1 MTLHLRE
8 FLVGYD
14 VPLRPPI
21 NASVKSGTVLGI
33 LGPSGCGKST
43 LLATIAGL
51 QFPLGGDVL
60 LDDHHITRTP
70 AHLRHISIVF
80 QQPMLFTHLNVV
92 DNVAYGLRR
101 QGWAK
106 DSARERAG
114 ELLSW
119 VGLENLDLR
128 TVDTLSGGQAQRVA
142 IARALAP
149 QPRALL
155 LDEPFSAL
163 DAPLR
168 GRLVEEVG
176 ALIRASQIPAIHVTH
191 DPAEAQELCGEIL
204 QW

>member
-1 MTLHLRE
+1 MTLQLRE
-8 FLVGYD
+8 LLVGYD
-14 VPLRPPI
+14 APLRPPI
-21 NASVKSGTVLGI
+21 NACVKSGTVLGI

-51 QFPLGGDVL
+51 QLPLGGDVL
-60 LDDHHITRTP
+60 LDHNDITRTP

-101 QGWAK
+101 QGWAR
-106 DSARERAG
+106 DPARERAG

-119 VGLENLDLR
+119 VGLEGLDLR

-176 ALIRASQIPAIHVTH
+176 ALIRASEIPAIHVTH
-191 DPAEAQELCGEIL
+191 DPAEAQALCGEIL

>member
-1 MTLHLRE
+1 MTLELRE
-8 FLVGYD
+8 LRVGYD
-14 VPLRPPI
+14 TPLREPI
-21 NASVKSGTVLGI
+21 SATVAAGTVLGI

-51 QFPLGGDVL
+51 QLPLAGSVL
-60 LDDHHITRTP
+60 LGHEDITRTP
-70 AHLRHISIVF
+70 VHQRHISIVF

-101 QGWAK
+101 QGWAQVP
-106 DSARERAG
+106 ARERAE
-114 ELLSW
+114 ELLTW
-119 VGLENLDLR
+119 VGLEGLGQR

-149 QPRALL
+149 RPRALL

-176 ALIRASQIPAIHVTH
+176 ALIRTSEIPAIHVTH
-191 DPAEAQELCGEIL
+191 DPAEAQALCGEIL

>member
-1 MTLHLRE
+1 MTLQLHEL
-8 FLVGYD
+8 LVGYD
-14 VPLRPPI
+14 TPLRPPI
-21 NASVKSGTVLGI
+21 NASIESGTVLGI

-51 QFPLGGDVL
+51 QLPLGGDVL
-60 LDDHHITRTP
+60 LDGNVITTTP
-70 AHLRHISIVF
+70 THLRHVSIVF
-80 QQPMLFTHLNVV
+80 QQPMLFTHLNVA

-106 DSARERAG
+106 APARERA
-114 ELLSW
+114 EDLLTW
-119 VGLENLDLR
+119 VDLEGLGGR

-176 ALIRASQIPAIHVTH
+176 ALIRASGIPAIHVTH
-191 DPAEAQELCGEIL
+191 DPAEAQALCGEIL

>member
-1 MTLHLRE
+1 MTLQLRE
-8 FLVGYD
+8 LRVGYD
-14 VPLRPPI
+14 TPLREPI
-21 NASVKSGTVLGI
+21 NATVAAGTVLGI

-43 LLATIAGL
+43 LLATVAGL
-51 QFPLGGDVL
+51 QLPLAGSVL
-60 LDDHHITRTP
+60 LGDEDITRTP
-70 AHLRHISIVF
+70 VHRRHISIVF

-101 QGWAK
+101 QGWAQVP
-106 DSARERAG
+106 ARERAE
-114 ELLSW
+114 ELLTW
-119 VGLENLDLR
+119 LGLKGLGRR

-149 QPRALL
+149 RPRALL

-176 ALIRASQIPAIHVTH
+176 ALIRTSEIPAIHVTH
-191 DPAEAQELCGEIL
+191 DPAEAQALCGEIL

>member
-1 MTLHLRE
+1 MTLQLRE
-8 FLVGYD
+8 LLVGYYT
-14 VPLRPPI
+14 PLRDPI
-21 NASVKSGTVLGI
+21 SATVAPGTVLGI

-51 QFPLGGDVL
+51 QLPLAGSVL
-60 LDDHHITRTP
+60 LGDEDITRTP
-70 AHLRHISIVF
+70 AHQRHISIVF

-101 QGWAK
+101 QGWAQVP
-106 DSARERAG
+106 ARERAE
-114 ELLSW
+114 ELLTW
-119 VGLENLDLR
+119 LGLKGLGRR

-149 QPRALL
+149 RPRALL

-168 GRLVEEVG
+168 
-176 ALIRASQIPAIHVTH
+176 
-191 DPAEAQELCGEIL
+191 
-204 QW
+204 